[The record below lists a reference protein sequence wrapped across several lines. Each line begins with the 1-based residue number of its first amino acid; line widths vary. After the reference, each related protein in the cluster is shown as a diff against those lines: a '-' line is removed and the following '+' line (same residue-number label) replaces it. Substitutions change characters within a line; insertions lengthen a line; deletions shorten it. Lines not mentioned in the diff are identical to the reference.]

1 MIFKS
6 YIYRLAVRYFFSKD
20 SKTIVNR
27 INGFAFLMIVAAS
40 CVLLIVLSAFA
51 GLKDFGLAYTSSFD
65 PDLKIIPETGGYFIL
80 KDEDLDK
87 IRGFDFVKE
96 ASPVIEEKVVLSNE
110 LNSGATIL
118 KGVNSDYHLLG
129 VLDSLSLI
137 GVFSPS
143 KDNSLYLGA
152 DLASSL
158 EVVMSEDFS
167 LLATAAKKK
176 NRSLF
181 SFTPFNSTK
190 LEIEGIYQIS
200 LDIEKKYAFAPIK
213 TVGSLVGV
221 NEKSYTSIEVITNG
235 FVSKESLN
243 KEVKGLFS
251 SNVVVLDKQD
261 LNPALY
267 KMLNTEN
274 LAVYLIFSLVALI
287 AMFNLVGSLT
297 IMMVEKKKDLR
308 VLKSLGGKEG
318 GFNKIFFTL
327 GVFTSTFGAFL
338 GIILAWVLVV
348 VQNSYSF
355 VLVPGTSLPY
365 PISLTFMNVFIVFS
379 TIFFLGV
386 LTSAWSTSLR
396 GKP

>member
-1 MIFKS
+1 
-6 YIYRLAVRYFFSKD
+6 
-20 SKTIVNR
+20 
-27 INGFAFLMIVAAS
+27 MIVAAS
-40 CVLLIVLSAFA
+40 SVLLVVLSAFA

-65 PDLKIIPETGGYFIL
+65 PDLKIIPETGSYFIL
-80 KDEDLDK
+80 KDKDLDK
-87 IRGFDFVKE
+87 IRGFDFVKD

-118 KGVNSDYHLLG
+118 KGVNNNYHLLG

-176 NRSLF
+176 TRSLF
-181 SFTPFNSTK
+181 SFSPFNSTK

-213 TVGSLVGV
+213 TVRSLVGT
-221 NEKSYTSIEVITNG
+221 NENSYTSVEIITNG
-235 FVSKESLN
+235 FVGKEILSKEIEGLLN
-243 KEVKGLFS
+243 S
-251 SNVVVLDKQD
+251 AVVVLDKQD

-287 AMFNLVGSLT
+287 SMFNLVGSLT
-297 IMMVEKKKDLR
+297 IMMVEKKKDLKI
-308 VLKSLGGKEG
+308 LKSLGGKEG
-318 GFNKIFFTL
+318 DFNKIFFTL
-327 GVFTSTFGAFL
+327 GVFTSVFGAFL
-338 GIILAWVLVV
+338 GIFIAWVVIV
-348 VQNSYSF
+348 FQNSYSL
-355 VLVPGTSLPY
+355 VVVPGTSIPY
-365 PISLTFMNVFIVFS
+365 PISLTLINVFIVFS

-386 LTSAWSTSLR
+386 ITSAWSTRLR
-396 GKP
+396 SKT

>member
-40 CVLLIVLSAFA
+40 AVLLIVLSAFA

-65 PDLKIIPETGGYFIL
+65 PDLKIIPETGSYFVL
-80 KDEDLDK
+80 NDEDLDK

-176 NRSLF
+176 TRSLF

-221 NEKSYTSIEVITNG
+221 NQKSYTSLEVITNG

-243 KEVKGLFS
+243 KEVKGLFG

-297 IMMVEKKKDLR
+297 IMMVEKKKDLQ

-318 GFNKIFFTL
+318 DFNKIFFTL
-327 GVFTSTFGAFL
+327 GIFTSTFGAFL
-338 GIILAWVLVV
+338 GIIIAWVLVV
-348 VQNSYSF
+348 IQNSYSF

-365 PISLTFMNVFIVFS
+365 PISLTLMNVFIVFS

-396 GKP
+396 VKP

>member
-6 YIYRLAVRYFFSKD
+6 YIYRLAIRYFFSKD

-40 CVLLIVLSAFA
+40 SVLLVVLSAFA

-65 PDLKIIPETGGYFIL
+65 PDLKIIPETGSYFIL
-80 KDEDLDK
+80 KDKDLDK
-87 IRGFDFVKE
+87 IRGFDFVKD

-118 KGVNSDYHLLG
+118 KGVNNNYHLLG

-176 NRSLF
+176 TRSLF
-181 SFTPFNSTK
+181 SFSPFNSTK

-213 TVGSLVGV
+213 TVRSLVGT
-221 NEKSYTSIEVITNG
+221 NENSYTSVEILTNG
-235 FVSKESLN
+235 FVGKEVLSKEIDGLLN
-243 KEVKGLFS
+243 S
-251 SNVVVLDKQD
+251 PVVVLDKQD

-287 AMFNLVGSLT
+287 SMFNLVGSLT
-297 IMMVEKKKDLR
+297 IMMVEKKKDLKI
-308 VLKSLGGKEG
+308 LKSLGGKEG
-318 GFNKIFFTL
+318 DFNKIFFTL
-327 GVFTSTFGAFL
+327 GVFTSVFGAFL
-338 GIILAWVLVV
+338 GIFIAWVVIV
-348 VQNSYSF
+348 FQNSYSL
-355 VLVPGTSLPY
+355 VVVPGTSIPY
-365 PISLTFMNVFIVFS
+365 PISLTLINVFIVFS

-386 LTSAWSTSLR
+386 ITSAWSTRLR
-396 GKP
+396 SKT

>member
-1 MIFKS
+1 VIFKS

-318 GFNKIFFTL
+318 DFNKIFFTL

-338 GIILAWVLVV
+338 GIIIAWVLVV

>member
-65 PDLKIIPETGGYFIL
+65 PDLKIIPETGSYFVL

-87 IRGFDFVKE
+87 IRGFNFVKE

-129 VLDSLSLI
+129 ILDSLSLI

-167 LLATAAKKK
+167 LLATAAKRK
-176 NRSLF
+176 NKSLF

-318 GFNKIFFTL
+318 DFNKIFFTL
-327 GVFTSTFGAFL
+327 GIFTSTFGAFL
-338 GIILAWVLVV
+338 GIIIAWVLVV

-365 PISLTFMNVFIVFS
+365 PIYLTFMNVFIVFS

-386 LTSAWSTSLR
+386 LTSAWSTRLR

>member
-1 MIFKS
+1 VIFKS

-40 CVLLIVLSAFA
+40 SVLLIVLSAFA

-65 PDLKIIPETGGYFIL
+65 PDLKIVPETGSYFIL
-80 KDEDLDK
+80 KDEGLDK
-87 IRGFDFVKE
+87 IRSIGFVKE

-118 KGVNSDYHLLG
+118 KGVDSDYHLLG

-176 NRSLF
+176 TNSLF

-213 TVGSLVGV
+213 TVASLIGVGE
-221 NEKSYTSIEVITNG
+221 NSYTSIEVVTNG
-235 FVSKESLN
+235 FVSKVSLS
-243 KEVKGLFS
+243 KEVKELFG

-318 GFNKIFFTL
+318 DFNKIFFAL

-338 GIILAWVLVV
+338 GIILAWVAVV
-348 VQNSYSF
+348 VQNSYSL

-379 TIFFLGV
+379 TIFFLGIV
-386 LTSAWSTSLR
+386 TSAWSTSLR
-396 GKP
+396 GKS

>member
-6 YIYRLAVRYFFSKD
+6 YIYRLAIRYFFSKD

-40 CVLLIVLSAFA
+40 SVLLVVLSAFA

-65 PDLKIIPETGGYFIL
+65 PDLKIIPETGSYFIL
-80 KDEDLDK
+80 KDKDLDK
-87 IRGFDFVKE
+87 IRGFDFVKD

-118 KGVNSDYHLLG
+118 KGVNNNYHLLG

-176 NRSLF
+176 TRSLF
-181 SFTPFNSTK
+181 SFSPFNSTK

-200 LDIEKKYAFAPIK
+200 LDIEEKYAFAPIK
-213 TVGSLVGV
+213 TVRSLVGT
-221 NEKSYTSIEVITNG
+221 NENSYTSVEIITNG
-235 FVSKESLN
+235 FVGKEVLSKEIDGLLN
-243 KEVKGLFS
+243 S
-251 SNVVVLDKQD
+251 PVVVLDKQD

-287 AMFNLVGSLT
+287 SMFNLVGSLT

-308 VLKSLGGKEG
+308 ILKSLGGKEG
-318 GFNKIFFTL
+318 DFNKIFFTL
-327 GVFTSTFGAFL
+327 GVFTSVFGAFL
-338 GIILAWVLVV
+338 GIFIAWVVIV
-348 VQNSYSF
+348 FQNSYSL
-355 VLVPGTSLPY
+355 VVVPGTSIPY
-365 PISLTFMNVFIVFS
+365 PISLTLINVFIVFS

>member
-6 YIYRLAVRYFFSKD
+6 YIYRLAIRYFFSKD

-40 CVLLIVLSAFA
+40 SVLLVVLSAFA

-65 PDLKIIPETGGYFIL
+65 PDLKIIPETGSYFIL
-80 KDEDLDK
+80 KDKDLDK
-87 IRGFDFVKE
+87 IRGFDFVKD

-118 KGVNSDYHLLG
+118 KGVNNNYHILG

-176 NRSLF
+176 TRSLF
-181 SFTPFNSTK
+181 SFSPFNSTK

-213 TVGSLVGV
+213 TLRSLVGT
-221 NEKSYTSIEVITNG
+221 NENSYTSVEIITNG
-235 FVSKESLN
+235 FVGKEVLSKEIDGLLN
-243 KEVKGLFS
+243 S
-251 SNVVVLDKQD
+251 PVVVLDKQD

-287 AMFNLVGSLT
+287 SMFNLVGSLT

-308 VLKSLGGKEG
+308 ILKSLGGKEG
-318 GFNKIFFTL
+318 DFNKIFFTL
-327 GVFTSTFGAFL
+327 GVFTSVFGAFL
-338 GIILAWVLVV
+338 GIFIAWVVIV
-348 VQNSYSF
+348 FQNSYSL
-355 VLVPGTSLPY
+355 VVVPGTSIPY
-365 PISLTFMNVFIVFS
+365 PISLTLINVFIVFS

-386 LTSAWSTSLR
+386 ITSAWSTRLR
-396 GKP
+396 SKT

>member
-1 MIFKS
+1 VIFKS

-40 CVLLIVLSAFA
+40 AVLLIVLSAFA

-65 PDLKIIPETGGYFIL
+65 PDLKIIPETGSYFIL
-80 KDEDLDK
+80 KDEDLEK

-96 ASPVIEEKVVLSNE
+96 ASPVIEEKVILSNE

-143 KDNSLYLGA
+143 KDNSLYMGA

-158 EVVMSEDFS
+158 EVVMSADFS

-176 NRSLF
+176 TRSLF

-200 LDIEKKYAFAPIK
+200 LDIEKKYAFASLK

-243 KEVKGLFS
+243 KEVKGLFG

-318 GFNKIFFTL
+318 DFNKIFFTL
-327 GVFTSTFGAFL
+327 GIFTSTFGAFL
-338 GIILAWVLVV
+338 GIIIAWVLVV

>member
-1 MIFKS
+1 VIFKS

-40 CVLLIVLSAFA
+40 SVLLIVLSAFA

-65 PDLKIIPETGGYFIL
+65 PDLKIVPETGSYFIL
-80 KDEDLDK
+80 KDEGLGK
-87 IRGFDFVKE
+87 IRSIGFVKE

-118 KGVNSDYHLLG
+118 KGVDSDYHLLG

-176 NRSLF
+176 TNSLF

-213 TVGSLVGV
+213 TVASLIGVGE
-221 NEKSYTSIEVITNG
+221 NSYTSIEVVTNG
-235 FVSKESLN
+235 FVSKVSLS
-243 KEVKGLFS
+243 KEVKGLFG

-308 VLKSLGGKEG
+308 ILKSLGGKEG
-318 GFNKIFFTL
+318 DFNKIFFAL

-338 GIILAWVLVV
+338 GIILAWVAVV
-348 VQNSYSF
+348 VQNSYSL

-379 TIFFLGV
+379 TIFFLGIV
-386 LTSAWSTSLR
+386 TSAWSTSLR
-396 GKP
+396 GKS

>member
-1 MIFKS
+1 VIFKS

-243 KEVKGLFS
+243 KEIKGLFS

-318 GFNKIFFTL
+318 DFNKIFFAL

-338 GIILAWVLVV
+338 GIIIAWVLVV

-386 LTSAWSTSLR
+386 LTSAWSTRLR
-396 GKP
+396 G

>member
-1 MIFKS
+1 VIFKS

-27 INGFAFLMIVAAS
+27 INGFAFLMIVSAS
-40 CVLLIVLSAFA
+40 AVLLIVLSAFA

-65 PDLKIIPETGGYFIL
+65 PDLKIIPETGSYFIL

-158 EVVMSEDFS
+158 EVVMSADFS

-176 NRSLF
+176 TRSLF

-200 LDIEKKYAFAPIK
+200 LDIEKKYAFAPLK

-243 KEVKGLFS
+243 KEVKGLFG

-318 GFNKIFFTL
+318 DFNKIFFTL

-338 GIILAWVLVV
+338 GIIIAWVLVV

>member
-40 CVLLIVLSAFA
+40 SVLLIVLSAFA

-65 PDLKIIPETGGYFIL
+65 PDLKIVPETGSYFIL
-80 KDEDLDK
+80 KDEGLDK
-87 IRGFDFVKE
+87 IRSIGFVKE

-118 KGVNSDYHLLG
+118 KGVDSDYHLLG

-176 NRSLF
+176 TRSLF

-213 TVGSLVGV
+213 TVASLIGVGE
-221 NEKSYTSIEVITNG
+221 NSYTSIEVVTNG
-235 FVSKESLN
+235 FVSKVSLS
-243 KEVKGLFS
+243 KEVKELFG

-318 GFNKIFFTL
+318 DFNKIFFTL

-338 GIILAWVLVV
+338 GIVLAWVVVV
-348 VQNSYSF
+348 VQNSYSL

-386 LTSAWSTSLR
+386 LTSAWSTRLR

>member
-40 CVLLIVLSAFA
+40 TVLLIVLSAFA

-65 PDLKIIPETGGYFIL
+65 PDLKIVPETGSYFIL

-87 IRGFDFVKE
+87 IRSFGFVKE

-118 KGVNSDYHLLG
+118 KGVDSDYHLLG

-176 NRSLF
+176 TRSLF

-221 NEKSYTSIEVITNG
+221 NEKSYTSIEVVTNG
-235 FVSKESLN
+235 FVSKESLS
-243 KEVKGLFS
+243 KEVKGLFG

-318 GFNKIFFTL
+318 DFNKIFFAL

-338 GIILAWVLVV
+338 GIILAWVAVV
-348 VQNSYSF
+348 VQNSYSL

-365 PISLTFMNVFIVFS
+365 PISLT
-379 TIFFLGV
+379 L
-386 LTSAWSTSLR
+386 SLIHISEPTR
-396 GKP
+396 PY

>member
-40 CVLLIVLSAFA
+40 TVLLIVLSAFA

-65 PDLKIIPETGGYFIL
+65 PDLKIVPETGSYFIL

-87 IRGFDFVKE
+87 IRSFDFVKE

-118 KGVNSDYHLLG
+118 KGVDSDYHLLG
-129 VLDSLSLI
+129 ILDSLSLI

-176 NRSLF
+176 TRSLF

-221 NEKSYTSIEVITNG
+221 NEKSYTSIEVVTNG
-235 FVSKESLN
+235 FVSKESLS
-243 KEVKGLFS
+243 KEVKGLFG

-318 GFNKIFFTL
+318 DFNKIFFAL

-338 GIILAWVLVV
+338 GIILAWVAVV
-348 VQNSYSF
+348 VQNSYSL

-379 TIFFLGV
+379 TIFFLGIV
-386 LTSAWSTSLR
+386 TSAWSTSLR

>member
-6 YIYRLAVRYFFSKD
+6 YIYRLAIRYFFSKD

-40 CVLLIVLSAFA
+40 SVLLVVLSAFA

-65 PDLKIIPETGGYFIL
+65 PDLKIIPETGSYFIL

-87 IRGFDFVKE
+87 IRGFDFVKD

-118 KGVNSDYHLLG
+118 KGVNNNYHLLG

-176 NRSLF
+176 TRSLF
-181 SFTPFNSTK
+181 SFSPFNSTK

-200 LDIEKKYAFAPIK
+200 LDIEKKYAFAPIN
-213 TVGSLVGV
+213 TVSSLVGI
-221 NEKSYTSIEVITNG
+221 NENSYTSVEIITNG
-235 FVSKESLN
+235 FVGKEVLSKEIDGLLN
-243 KEVKGLFS
+243 S
-251 SNVVVLDKQD
+251 PVVVLDKQD

-274 LAVYLIFSLVALI
+274 LAVYLIFSIVALI
-287 AMFNLVGSLT
+287 SMFNLVGSLT

-308 VLKSLGGKEG
+308 ILKSLGGKEG
-318 GFNKIFFTL
+318 DFNKIFFTL
-327 GVFTSTFGAFL
+327 GVFTSVFGAFL
-338 GIILAWVLVV
+338 GIFIAWVVIV
-348 VQNSYSF
+348 FQNSYSL
-355 VLVPGTSLPY
+355 VVVPGTSIPY
-365 PISLTFMNVFIVFS
+365 PISLTLINVFIVFS

-386 LTSAWSTSLR
+386 ITSAWSTRLR
-396 GKP
+396 SKT

>member
-6 YIYRLAVRYFFSKD
+6 YTYRLAVRYFFSKD

-40 CVLLIVLSAFA
+40 SVLLVVLSAFA

-65 PDLKIIPETGGYFIL
+65 PDLKIVPETGSYFIL

-87 IRGFDFVKE
+87 IRSFGFVKE

-118 KGVNSDYHLLG
+118 KGVDSDYHLLG

-176 NRSLF
+176 TRSLF

-213 TVGSLVGV
+213 TVASLIGV
-221 NEKSYTSIEVITNG
+221 NENSYTSIEIVTNG
-235 FVSKESLN
+235 FVSKESLS
-243 KEVKGLFS
+243 KEVKELFS
-251 SNVVVLDKQD
+251 SNVVVFDKQD

-308 VLKSLGGKEG
+308 VLKSLGGKKG
-318 GFNKIFFTL
+318 DFNKIFFAL

-338 GIILAWVLVV
+338 GIILAWVAVV
-348 VQNSYSF
+348 VQNSYSL

-379 TIFFLGV
+379 TIFFLGI
-386 LTSAWSTSLR
+386 LTSAWSTRLR
-396 GKP
+396 SRP

>member
-6 YIYRLAVRYFFSKD
+6 YIYRLATRYFFSKD

-40 CVLLIVLSAFA
+40 SVLLVVLSAFA

-65 PDLKIIPETGGYFIL
+65 PDLKIIPETGSYFIL
-80 KDEDLDK
+80 KDKDLDK
-87 IRGFDFVKE
+87 IRGFDFVKD

-118 KGVNSDYHLLG
+118 KGVNNDYHLLG

-176 NRSLF
+176 TRSLF
-181 SFTPFNSTK
+181 SFSPFNSTK

-213 TVGSLVGV
+213 TVRSLVGT
-221 NEKSYTSIEVITNG
+221 NENSYTSVEIITNG
-235 FVSKESLN
+235 FVGKEVLSKEIEGLLN
-243 KEVKGLFS
+243 S
-251 SNVVVLDKQD
+251 AVVVLDKQD

-287 AMFNLVGSLT
+287 SMFNLVGSLT

-308 VLKSLGGKEG
+308 ILKSLGGKEG
-318 GFNKIFFTL
+318 DFNKIFFTL
-327 GVFTSTFGAFL
+327 GVFTSVFGAFL
-338 GIILAWVLVV
+338 GIFIAWVVIV
-348 VQNSYSF
+348 FQNSYSL
-355 VLVPGTSLPY
+355 VVVPGTSIPY
-365 PISLTFMNVFIVFS
+365 PISLTLINVFIVFS

-386 LTSAWSTSLR
+386 ITSAWSTRLR
-396 GKP
+396 SKT

>member
-40 CVLLIVLSAFA
+40 AVLLIVLSAFA

-65 PDLKIIPETGGYFIL
+65 PDLKIIPETGSYFIL

-158 EVVMSEDFS
+158 EVVMSADFS

-176 NRSLF
+176 TRSLF

-243 KEVKGLFS
+243 KEVKGLFG

-318 GFNKIFFTL
+318 DFNKIFFTL

-338 GIILAWVLVV
+338 GIIIAWVLVV

-396 GKP
+396 GRP

>member
-6 YIYRLAVRYFFSKD
+6 YIYRLAIRYFFSKD

-40 CVLLIVLSAFA
+40 SVLLVVLSAFA

-65 PDLKIIPETGGYFIL
+65 PDLKIIPKTGSYFNL

-87 IRGFDFVKE
+87 IRGFDFVKD

-118 KGVNSDYHLLG
+118 KGVNNDYYLLG

-176 NRSLF
+176 TRSLF
-181 SFTPFNSTK
+181 SFSPFSSTK

-213 TVGSLVGV
+213 TVRSLVGT
-221 NEKSYTSIEVITNG
+221 NENSYTSVEIITNG
-235 FVSKESLN
+235 FVGKEVLSKEIDGLLN
-243 KEVKGLFS
+243 S
-251 SNVVVLDKQD
+251 PVVVLDKQD

-287 AMFNLVGSLT
+287 SMFNLVGSLT

-308 VLKSLGGKEG
+308 ILKSLGGKEG
-318 GFNKIFFTL
+318 DFNKIFFTL
-327 GVFTSTFGAFL
+327 GVFTSVFGAFL
-338 GIILAWVLVV
+338 GIFIAWVVIV
-348 VQNSYSF
+348 FQNSYSL
-355 VLVPGTSLPY
+355 VVVPGTSIPY
-365 PISLTFMNVFIVFS
+365 PISLTLINVFIVFS

-386 LTSAWSTSLR
+386 ITSAWSTRLR
-396 GKP
+396 SKT

>member
-6 YIYRLAVRYFFSKD
+6 YIYRLAIRYFFSKD

-40 CVLLIVLSAFA
+40 SVLLVVLSAFA

-65 PDLKIIPETGGYFIL
+65 PDLKIIPETGSYFIL

-87 IRGFDFVKE
+87 IRGFDFVKD

-118 KGVNSDYHLLG
+118 KGVNNNYHLLG

-176 NRSLF
+176 TRSLF
-181 SFTPFNSTK
+181 SFSPFNSTK

-213 TVGSLVGV
+213 TVRSLVGT
-221 NEKSYTSIEVITNG
+221 NENSYTSVEIITNG
-235 FVSKESLN
+235 FVG
-243 KEVKGLFS
+243 KEVLSKVIDGLLNS
-251 SNVVVLDKQD
+251 PVVVLDKQD

-287 AMFNLVGSLT
+287 SMFNLVGSLT

-308 VLKSLGGKEG
+308 ILKSLGGKEG
-318 GFNKIFFTL
+318 DFNKIFFTL
-327 GVFTSTFGAFL
+327 GVFTSVFGAFL
-338 GIILAWVLVV
+338 GIFIAWVVIV
-348 VQNSYSF
+348 FQNSYSL
-355 VLVPGTSLPY
+355 VVVPGTSIPY
-365 PISLTFMNVFIVFS
+365 PISLTLINVFIVFS

-386 LTSAWSTSLR
+386 ITSAWSTRLR
-396 GKP
+396 SKT

>member
-6 YIYRLAVRYFFSKD
+6 YIYRLAIRYFFSKD

-40 CVLLIVLSAFA
+40 SVLLVVLSAFA

-65 PDLKIIPETGGYFIL
+65 PDLKIIPETGSYFIL
-80 KDEDLDK
+80 KDKDLDK
-87 IRGFDFVKE
+87 IRGFDFVKD

-118 KGVNSDYHLLG
+118 KGVNNNYHLLG

-176 NRSLF
+176 TRSLF
-181 SFTPFNSTK
+181 SFSPFNSTK

-200 LDIEKKYAFAPIK
+200 LDIEKKYAFAPIN
-213 TVGSLVGV
+213 TVSSLVGI
-221 NEKSYTSIEVITNG
+221 NENSYTSIEIITNG
-235 FVSKESLN
+235 FVGKEVLSKEIEGLLN
-243 KEVKGLFS
+243 S
-251 SNVVVLDKQD
+251 DVVVLDKQD

-287 AMFNLVGSLT
+287 SMFNLVGSLT
-297 IMMVEKKKDLR
+297 IMMVEKKKDLKI
-308 VLKSLGGKEG
+308 LKSLGGKEG
-318 GFNKIFFTL
+318 DFNKIFFTL
-327 GVFTSTFGAFL
+327 GVFTSVFGAFL
-338 GIILAWVLVV
+338 GIFIAWVVIV
-348 VQNSYSF
+348 FQNSYSL
-355 VLVPGTSLPY
+355 VVVPGTSIPY
-365 PISLTFMNVFIVFS
+365 PISLTLINVFIVFS

-386 LTSAWSTSLR
+386 ITSAWSTRLR
-396 GKP
+396 SKT

>member
-40 CVLLIVLSAFA
+40 SVLLIVLSAFA

-65 PDLKIIPETGGYFIL
+65 PDLKIVPETGSYFIL
-80 KDEDLDK
+80 KDEGLDK
-87 IRGFDFVKE
+87 IRSIGFVKE

-118 KGVNSDYHLLG
+118 KGVDSDYHLLG

-176 NRSLF
+176 TNSLF

-213 TVGSLVGV
+213 TVASLIGVGE
-221 NEKSYTSIEVITNG
+221 NSYTSIEVVTNG
-235 FVSKESLN
+235 FVSKGSLS
-243 KEVKGLFS
+243 KEVKELFG

-318 GFNKIFFTL
+318 DFNKIFFTL

-338 GIILAWVLVV
+338 GIVLAWVVVV
-348 VQNSYSF
+348 VQNSYSL

-386 LTSAWSTSLR
+386 LTSAWSARLR

>member
-40 CVLLIVLSAFA
+40 TVLLIVLSAFA

-65 PDLKIIPETGGYFIL
+65 PDLKIVPEIGSYFIL

-87 IRGFDFVKE
+87 IRNFGFVKE

-118 KGVNSDYHLLG
+118 KGVDSDYHLLG

-176 NRSLF
+176 TRSLF

-221 NEKSYTSIEVITNG
+221 NEKSYTSIEVVTNG
-235 FVSKESLN
+235 FVSKESLS
-243 KEVKGLFS
+243 KEVKGLFG

-318 GFNKIFFTL
+318 DFNKIFFAL

-338 GIILAWVLVV
+338 GIILAWVAVV
-348 VQNSYSF
+348 VQNSYSL

-379 TIFFLGV
+379 TIFFLGIV
-386 LTSAWSTSLR
+386 TSAWSTSLR

>member
-6 YIYRLAVRYFFSKD
+6 YIYRLAIRYFFSKD

-40 CVLLIVLSAFA
+40 SVLLVVLSAFA

-65 PDLKIIPETGGYFIL
+65 PDLKIIPETGSYFIL
-80 KDEDLDK
+80 KDKDLDK
-87 IRGFDFVKE
+87 IRGFDFVKD

-118 KGVNSDYHLLG
+118 KGVNNNYHLLG

-158 EVVMSEDFS
+158 EVVMSEDFA

-176 NRSLF
+176 TRSLF
-181 SFTPFNSTK
+181 SFSPFNSTK

-213 TVGSLVGV
+213 TVRSLVGT
-221 NEKSYTSIEVITNG
+221 NENSYTSVEIITNG
-235 FVSKESLN
+235 FVGKEVLSKEIDGLLN
-243 KEVKGLFS
+243 S
-251 SNVVVLDKQD
+251 PVVVLDKQD

-287 AMFNLVGSLT
+287 SMFNLVGSLT

-308 VLKSLGGKEG
+308 ILKSLGGKEG
-318 GFNKIFFTL
+318 DFNKIFFTL
-327 GVFTSTFGAFL
+327 GVFTSVFGAFL
-338 GIILAWVLVV
+338 GIFIAWVVIV
-348 VQNSYSF
+348 FQNSYSL
-355 VLVPGTSLPY
+355 VVVPGTSIPY
-365 PISLTFMNVFIVFS
+365 PISLTLINVFIVFS

-386 LTSAWSTSLR
+386 ITSAWSTRLR
-396 GKP
+396 SKT

>member
-1 MIFKS
+1 VIFKS

-40 CVLLIVLSAFA
+40 AVLLIVLSAFA

-65 PDLKIIPETGGYFIL
+65 PDLKIIPETGSYFIL

-158 EVVMSEDFS
+158 EVVMSADFS

-176 NRSLF
+176 TRSLF

-200 LDIEKKYAFAPIK
+200 LDIEKKYAFAPLK

-243 KEVKGLFS
+243 KEVKGLFG

-318 GFNKIFFTL
+318 DFNKIFFTL
-327 GVFTSTFGAFL
+327 GIFTSTFGAFL
-338 GIILAWVLVV
+338 GIIIAWVLVV

-386 LTSAWSTSLR
+386 LTSAWSTRLR

>member
-6 YIYRLAVRYFFSKD
+6 YIYKLAVRYFFSKD

-40 CVLLIVLSAFA
+40 AVLLIVLSAFA

-65 PDLKIIPETGGYFIL
+65 PDLKIIPETGSYFIL

-87 IRGFDFVKE
+87 IRRFDFVKE

-118 KGVNSDYHLLG
+118 KGVDSDYHLLG

-158 EVVMSEDFS
+158 EVVMSEEFS

-176 NRSLF
+176 TRSLF

-221 NEKSYTSIEVITNG
+221 NEKSYTSIEVVTNG
-235 FVSKESLN
+235 FVSKESLS
-243 KEVKGLFS
+243 KEVKGLFG

-318 GFNKIFFTL
+318 DFNKIFFAL

-338 GIILAWVLVV
+338 GIILAWVAVV
-348 VQNSYSF
+348 VQNSYSL

-379 TIFFLGV
+379 TIFFLGIV
-386 LTSAWSTSLR
+386 TSAWSTR
-396 GKP
+396 VWGKH

>member
-6 YIYRLAVRYFFSKD
+6 YIYRLAIRYFFSKD

-40 CVLLIVLSAFA
+40 SVLLVVLSAFA

-65 PDLKIIPETGGYFIL
+65 PDLKIIPETGSYFIL

-87 IRGFDFVKE
+87 IRGFDFVKD

-118 KGVNSDYHLLG
+118 KGVNNDYHLLG

-158 EVVMSEDFS
+158 EVVMSEDFA

-176 NRSLF
+176 TRSLF
-181 SFTPFNSTK
+181 SFSPFNSTK

-200 LDIEKKYAFAPIK
+200 LDIEKKYAFAPIN
-213 TVGSLVGV
+213 TVSSLVGI
-221 NEKSYTSIEVITNG
+221 NENSYTSVEIITNG
-235 FVSKESLN
+235 FVGKEVLSKEIEGLLN
-243 KEVKGLFS
+243 S
-251 SNVVVLDKQD
+251 AVVVLDKQD

-274 LAVYLIFSLVALI
+274 LAVYLIFTLVALI
-287 AMFNLVGSLT
+287 SMFNLVGSLT

-308 VLKSLGGKEG
+308 ILKSLGGKEG
-318 GFNKIFFTL
+318 DFNKIFFIL
-327 GVFTSTFGAFL
+327 GVFTSVFGAFL
-338 GIILAWVLVV
+338 GIFIAWVVIV
-348 VQNSYSF
+348 FQNSYSL
-355 VLVPGTSLPY
+355 VVVPGTSIPY
-365 PISLTFMNVFIVFS
+365 PISLTLINVFIVFS

-386 LTSAWSTSLR
+386 ITSAWSTRLR
-396 GKP
+396 SKP

>member
-40 CVLLIVLSAFA
+40 SVLLIVLSAFA

-65 PDLKIIPETGGYFIL
+65 PDLKIVPETGSYFIL
-80 KDEDLDK
+80 KDEGLDK
-87 IRGFDFVKE
+87 IRSIGFVKE

-118 KGVNSDYHLLG
+118 KGVDSDYHLLG

-176 NRSLF
+176 TNSLF

-213 TVGSLVGV
+213 TVASLIGVGE
-221 NEKSYTSIEVITNG
+221 NSYTSIEVVTNG
-235 FVSKESLN
+235 FVSKVSLS
-243 KEVKGLFS
+243 KEVKGLFG

-318 GFNKIFFTL
+318 DFNKIFFAL

-338 GIILAWVLVV
+338 GIILAWVAVV
-348 VQNSYSF
+348 VQNSYSL

-379 TIFFLGV
+379 TIFFLGIV
-386 LTSAWSTSLR
+386 TSAWSTSLR

>member
-1 MIFKS
+1 VIFKS

-243 KEVKGLFS
+243 KEVKGLFG

-318 GFNKIFFTL
+318 DFNKIFFTL
-327 GVFTSTFGAFL
+327 GIFTSTFGAFL
-338 GIILAWVLVV
+338 GIIIAWVLVV

>member
-65 PDLKIIPETGGYFIL
+65 PDLKIIPETGSYFVL

-87 IRGFDFVKE
+87 IRGFNFVKE

-129 VLDSLSLI
+129 ILDSLSLI

-318 GFNKIFFTL
+318 DFNKIFFTL
-327 GVFTSTFGAFL
+327 GIFTSTFGAFL
-338 GIILAWVLVV
+338 GIFIAWVLVV

-365 PISLTFMNVFIVFS
+365 PIYLTFMNVFIVFS

-386 LTSAWSTSLR
+386 LTSAWSTRLR
-396 GKP
+396 G

>member
-40 CVLLIVLSAFA
+40 TVLLIVLSAFA

-65 PDLKIIPETGGYFIL
+65 PDLKIVPETGSYFIL

-87 IRGFDFVKE
+87 IRSFGFVKE

-118 KGVNSDYHLLG
+118 KGVDSDYHLLG

-176 NRSLF
+176 TRSLF

-221 NEKSYTSIEVITNG
+221 NENSYTSIEVVTNG
-235 FVSKESLN
+235 FVNKESLS
-243 KEVKGLFS
+243 KEVKGLFG

-318 GFNKIFFTL
+318 DFNKIFFAL

-338 GIILAWVLVV
+338 GIILAWVAVV
-348 VQNSYSF
+348 VQNSYSL

-386 LTSAWSTSLR
+386 VTSAWSTRLKV
-396 GKP
+396 KP

>member
-40 CVLLIVLSAFA
+40 SVLLIVLSAFA

-65 PDLKIIPETGGYFIL
+65 PDLKIVPETGSYFIL
-80 KDEDLDK
+80 KDEGLGK
-87 IRGFDFVKE
+87 IRSIGFVKE

-118 KGVNSDYHLLG
+118 KGVDSDYHLLG

-176 NRSLF
+176 TNSLF

-213 TVGSLVGV
+213 TVASLIGVGE
-221 NEKSYTSIEVITNG
+221 NSYTSIEVVTNG
-235 FVSKESLN
+235 FVSKVSLS
-243 KEVKGLFS
+243 KEVKGLFG

-308 VLKSLGGKEG
+308 ILKSLGGKEG
-318 GFNKIFFTL
+318 DFNKIFFAL

-338 GIILAWVLVV
+338 GIILAWVAVV
-348 VQNSYSF
+348 VQNSYSL

-379 TIFFLGV
+379 TIFFLGIV
-386 LTSAWSTSLR
+386 TSAWSTSLR
-396 GKP
+396 GKS

>member
-1 MIFKS
+1 VIFKS
-6 YIYRLAVRYFFSKD
+6 YIYRLAIRYFFSKD

-40 CVLLIVLSAFA
+40 SVLLVVLSAFA

-65 PDLKIIPETGGYFIL
+65 PDLKIIPETGSYFIL

-87 IRGFDFVKE
+87 IRGFDFVKD

-118 KGVNSDYHLLG
+118 KGVNNDYHLLG

-176 NRSLF
+176 TRSLF
-181 SFTPFNSTK
+181 SFSPFNSTK

-213 TVGSLVGV
+213 TVRSLVGT
-221 NEKSYTSIEVITNG
+221 NENSYTSVEIITNG
-235 FVSKESLN
+235 FVGKEVLSKEIDGLLN
-243 KEVKGLFS
+243 S
-251 SNVVVLDKQD
+251 PVVVLDKQD

-287 AMFNLVGSLT
+287 SMFNLVGSLT
-297 IMMVEKKKDLR
+297 IMMVEKKKDLKI
-308 VLKSLGGKEG
+308 LKSLGGKEG
-318 GFNKIFFTL
+318 DFNKIFFIL
-327 GVFTSTFGAFL
+327 GVFTSVFGAFL
-338 GIILAWVLVV
+338 GIFIAWVVIV
-348 VQNSYSF
+348 FQNSYSL
-355 VLVPGTSLPY
+355 VVVPGTSIPY
-365 PISLTFMNVFIVFS
+365 PISLTLINVFIVFS

-386 LTSAWSTSLR
+386 ITSAWSTRLR
-396 GKP
+396 SKT